1 MATRDVKILAKKIG
15 VSILI
20 YAIPLTILGSGLTL
34 IKLLLT
40 K

>member
-1 MATRDVKILAKKIG
+1 MATQDLKILAKKIG

-20 YAIPLTILGSGLTL
+20 YAIPLAILSSGLAL
-34 IKLLLT
+34 IKFLLI

>member
-1 MATRDVKILAKKIG
+1 MVTQDIKILAKKIG

-20 YAIPLTILGSGLTL
+20 YTIPLAILGGGLSL
-34 IKLLLT
+34 VKLLLI

>member
-1 MATRDVKILAKKIG
+1 MGPQDIKILAKKIG

-20 YAIPLTILGSGLTL
+20 YAIPLTILGSGLLL
-34 IKLLLT
+34 IKALLI

>member
-1 MATRDVKILAKKIG
+1 MVTQDLKILAKKIG

-20 YAIPLTILGSGLTL
+20 YAIPLAILGGGLSL
-34 IKLLLT
+34 VKLLLL